1 MQLAKNIKICQGDST
16 VFNDLYPNEKEFK
29 HQWYLDGQAI
39 SQGTKNEFFAKKAGK
54 YHVVVTTPWCE
65 VKSDTVVIQEMIP
78 DSIYRPIITIDKVID
93 FCKLDSLKMSV
104 ANYGNFSIQWY
115 LNDKEITKAI
125 DSFYYAK
132 LPGKYNIIIKNEGIC
147 SFKSDYFDLNKD
159 VCNTSMA
166 KLNIVQD
173 DLISMYPNPATTVLT
188 IDTKA
193 ENIHSISFID
203 ILGKSVLQQELK
215 GVRNELNL
223 ESIAKGMYVVSFFN
237 DQNEIISSQKLSV
250 E

>member
-1 MQLAKNIKICQGDST
+1 M
-16 VFNDLYPNEKEFK
+16 Y
-29 HQWYLDGQAI
+29 
-39 SQGTKNEFFAKKAGK
+39 
-54 YHVVVTTPWCE
+54 
-65 VKSDTVVIQEMIP
+65 
-78 DSIYRPIITIDKVID
+78 
-93 FCKLDSLKMSV
+93 V
-104 ANYGNFSIQWY
+104 ANYWNFSIQWY
-115 LNDKEITKAI
+115 LNDIEITKAI

-159 VCNTSMA
+159 VCNTSVS
-166 KLNIVQD
+166 KLNIVQE

-203 ILGKSVLQQELK
+203 VLGKLVLHQELK
-215 GVRNELNL
+215 GVINEVNL
-223 ESIAKGMYVVSFFN
+223 EGIEKGMYVVSFFN
-237 DQNEIISSQKLSV
+237 DQNEFISTQKLSI